1 MSGPTRDSQD
11 HYNELASEYLQ
22 RPGVTIGRAL
32 QNDVLKVDGKIF
44 AFLRSTRL
52 VVKLP
57 AKQAAT
63 LVAEGRAIPFESGG
77 RTMKEWVAV
86 EPPGG
91 PGGDSWRRFMSDAI
105 DYVGRGS

>member
-1 MSGPTRDSQD
+1 MSGASSDSQEL
-11 HYNELASEYLQ
+11 YNELASEYLQ

-91 PGGDSWRRFMSDAI
+91 PGGDSWRRLMSDAI
-105 DYVGRGS
+105 DYVGQGS